1 MLECGNEAHASTWS
15 DYMKS
20 SDTNFQNNPMYEIQ
34 FCSLYHGI
42 EVIDHADSLEEA
54 EYLVQE
60 YRRAFNSQQINY
72 KLK

>member
-1 MLECGNEAHASTWS
+1 M
-15 DYMKS
+15 
-20 SDTNFQNNPMYEIQ
+20 MYEIQ
-34 FCSLYHGI
+34 YCSPYHGI

-60 YRRAFNSQQINY
+60 YRRAFNSKQINY